1 MELPKHQFHK
11 NHSENRCPTE
21 LFNCY
26 TDRGLRTS
34 VYKPQISWVRVFPIS
49 TSPPQVTLCGW
60 FSVLGP
66 QTFPRSYMDP
76 LFRGHPVNTIIHS
89 TGTSTVWGALAL
101 FHHGVNT
108 VRENFYLT
116 GKRYG
121 GNKNGFTMPG
131 YKRCILFHQSGYS
144 ALDAGSIPSHCTLTQ
159 TNNNPT
165 LFTWK

>member
-11 NHSENRCPTE
+11 NHSENRCPIE

-26 TDRGLRTS
+26 TDRVLRTS
-34 VYKPQISWVRVFPIS
+34 VYKPQISWVRLFPIS

-66 QTFPRSYMDP
+66 QTFPRSYMGP

-116 GKRYG
+116 GKGMEGTKMGLPCLVTRG
-121 GNKNGFTMPG
+121 
-131 YKRCILFHQSGYS
+131 ILLHQSGYS
-144 ALDAGSIPSHCTLTQ
+144 ALDKAAACQMQVQFRVTVL
-159 TNNNPT
+159 
-165 LFTWK
+165 